1 MSNTGFTI
9 GYNCILRDQSLS
21 LATKGLYLV
30 VSSYIGMPE
39 WKLTKNTLNK
49 ICGTAYAV
57 EKAWK
62 ELLAAGYLK
71 HYTARAASGAFIH
84 RYELMQEP
92 SASAP
97 HAFVTDADFVSGDC
111 RIVLSGES
119 KRDFTQIPNSI
130 LRSKRIPLAVKGLFG
145 VVAHLINIPDFS
157 LNPAGV
163 RAFCMERIKRFSS
176 IWRQLKLTG
185 LLKQHRYPTGEENSF
200 EYQYELLDQ
209 PDSEAP
215 YLVNHHADG
224 SVSSER
230 TISDYIAQASA
241 KIKRLFGADGSQ
253 PPRKRRKNAVRKS
266 SHLAANKQSVSSDS
280 RTAAIRTQIDA
291 DELSKF
297 YAPLLVDT
305 VVKALS
311 DLSCAPVIK
320 VKGKNIPQDERK
332 TLVERVTYTD
342 ISGLLCQ
349 QHIDLLNKKHPV
361 AYLRTVLYSYL
372 TQQEKADEPS
382 GEMPLWEQMW
392 REQKAAIRK
401 RMAEEAAQSTSEPQ
415 LSAWE
420 QAHLNRV
427 KEYLKNKHADA

>member
-21 LATKGLYLV
+21 LAAKGLYLV

-39 WKLTKNTLNK
+39 WKLTKDTLNK

-176 IWRQLKLTG
+176 IWRQLKLAG

-200 EYQYELLDQ
+200 EYQYELLDE

-230 TISDYIAQASA
+230 TISDYIARAGA
-241 KIKRLFGADGSQ
+241 RIKRLFGADGTQ
-253 PPRKRRKNAVRKS
+253 TQYKRRKNAVRKS

-311 DLSCAPVIK
+311 DLAGAPIIK

-382 GEMPLWEQMW
+382 GEMPLWEQIW

-401 RMAEEAAQSTSEPQ
+401 RMAEEAAQSTSDPQ

-427 KEYLKNKHADA
+427 KEYLKNKHAEA

>member
-9 GYNCILRDQSLS
+9 GYNCILRDKSLS
-21 LATKGLYLV
+21 LTAKGLYLV
-30 VSSYIGMPE
+30 ISSYVGMPD
-39 WKLTKNTLNK
+39 WALTKRELAK
-49 ICGTAYAV
+49 VCGTNYAMD
-57 EKAWK
+57 KAWC
-62 ELLAAGYLK
+62 ELLTAGYLK
-71 HYTARAASGAFIH
+71 HYTARASSGAFIH

-92 SASAP
+92 SAAAP
-97 HAFVTDADFVSGDC
+97 HAFIADADFVTGDC
-111 RIVLSGES
+111 RIILSGES
-119 KRDFTQIPNSI
+119 KRDFTQIPNLI

-163 RAFCMERIKRFSS
+163 QAFCMEHIKRFSS
-176 IWRQLKLTG
+176 IWRQLKLAG

-200 EYQYELLDQ
+200 EYQYELLDE
-209 PDSEAP
+209 PDREAP

-230 TISDYIAQASA
+230 TISDYIAQAGA
-241 KIKRLFGADGSQ
+241 RIKRLFGADGAQ
-253 PPRKRRKNAVRKS
+253 THNTRRKNAVRKS
-266 SHLAANKQSVSSDS
+266 SHLTANKQSVSPES

-297 YAPLLVDT
+297 YAPLLVDA

-342 ISGLLCQ
+342 IRGLLCQ

-382 GEMPLWEQMW
+382 GEMPLWEQIW

-427 KEYLKNKHADA
+427 KEYLKNKHAEA